1 MKAVGSKVTRMG
13 LVGCFAALA
22 SAVPLG
28 LTMTTI
34 HGALPSSIMFGLL
47 LGSFLAGFFMIF
59 EHLWYG
65 KTGGMISKVLLSASV
80 GAVGGI
86 IGAVL
91 GQTLFHTW
99 GTRLVGSSS
108 SGISVPLSMGAALGW
123 GFTGMAVGLAVTLPF
138 PENRGR
144 WFAAS
149 IGGFTGGFVGGLV
162 MQSFRPLMGVTSMTL
177 GLAVLGWIMGIGIS
191 WAQQALARF
200 RLQVLEGP
208 GRGSEF
214 ILGQSSLLGSDRQ
227 CTVRLAGAGIASKH
241 ARIEFRDK
249 KPYLEDLGST
259 QGVIVNDRRMSKHS
273 RGLRHGDLIR
283 MGDNLL
289 RVNASGP
296 AVTKHAAT
304 VMVLLALLF
313 PVPGMADTNPVPE
326 GKINQLAP
334 EWPINQPE
342 PEWRINQVDTTRYPL
357 VDIYAT
363 VPAQARPGHIRDL
376 SLLEDGTEAT
386 VVEIRDLSKSVRDVP
401 LTVSLVVDVS
411 ESMKGAKLEEAKK
424 ALIDFSRSIPTSAS
438 IQLVVFS
445 DTARVVATDL
455 TPDDLGEHAARLT
468 AGGHTALFD
477 AVSMGTELVQER
489 SGRRVVLTLTDGIAN
504 RGAASMEK
512 AMADAERAGVSL
524 MFVGLG
530 PDARKNRLTSMAER
544 TGGRAVYTSQPEIL
558 SGLFEGMAQDISREV
573 LFRYRAANID
583 SQVVPVTLRLN
594 TADARVEV
602 TGQYFSPRAT
612 FMGSTGKMSWPLI
625 LVGLLGPI
633 GLLMA
638 SRLTAFELSRSN
650 VLLVEG
656 SAGATRMLTRVL
668 TRHGMTIPMSIGGET
683 LLVNNQPVTGTGT
696 LKPGD
701 TLTWGETTIMRRGK

>member
-91 GQTLFHTW
+91 GQTLFSTW

-273 RGLRHGDLIR
+273 KGLRHGDLIR

-304 VMVLLALLF
+304 VMVLLALVA
-313 PVPGMADTNPVPE
+313 PVPAMADADP
-326 GKINQLAP
+326 GS
-334 EWPINQPE
+334 EWKV
-342 PEWRINQVDTTRYPL
+342 NQVDTSRYPL
-357 VDIYAT
+357 VDLYAT

-376 SLLEDGTEAT
+376 SLTEEGTEAT
-386 VVEIRDLSKSVRDVP
+386 IVEIRDLSKSVRDVP

-411 ESMKGAKLEEAKK
+411 ESMKGAKLEEAKR
-424 ALIDFSRSIPTSAS
+424 ALIGFSRSIPISAS

-455 TPDDLGEHAARLT
+455 TPDGLGEHAARLT

-477 AVSMGTELVQER
+477 AVSMGTQLVQER

-504 RGAASMEK
+504 RGSASMEK
-512 AMADAERAGVSL
+512 AMNDAERAGVSL

-544 TGGRAVYTSQPEIL
+544 TGGRAVYTSQPEVL

-573 LFRYRAANID
+573 LFRYRATNID

-594 TADARVEV
+594 TAGSRVEV
-602 TGQYFSPRAT
+602 TGRYFSPRAT
-612 FMGSTGKMSWPLI
+612 FMGTTGSVSWPLI

-638 SRLTAFELSRSN
+638 SRLTAFELSKSN

>member
-1 MKAVGSKVTRMG
+1 MKAVGSRVTRMSF
-13 LVGCFAALA
+13 VGCFAALA

-28 LTMTTI
+28 LTLTMI
-34 HGALPSSIMFGLL
+34 HGALPTSIMFGLL
-47 LGSFLAGFFMIF
+47 LGSFLAAFFMIF

-65 KTGGMISKVLLSASV
+65 KTGGMISKALVSSSV
-80 GAVGGI
+80 GAAGGI
-86 IGAVL
+86 IGALV

-123 GFTGMAVGLAVTLPF
+123 GVTGLAVGLAVTLPF

-149 IGGFTGGFVGGLV
+149 MGGLTGGFVGGLV
-162 MQSFRPLMGVTSMTL
+162 MQSFRPMMGAASMTL
-177 GLAVLGWIMGIGIS
+177 GLAVLGGIMGFGIS
-191 WAQQALARF
+191 WAQQALASF

-214 ILGQSSLLGSDRQ
+214 ILGQSTVLGSDRQ
-227 CTVRLAGAGIASKH
+227 CAVRLAGAGVASKH
-241 ARIEFRDK
+241 ARIEYRNG
-249 KPYLEDLGST
+249 KPYLEDLGSS
-259 QGVIVNDRRMSKHS
+259 QGVIVNDRKMSKHS
-273 RGLRHGDLIR
+273 RSLRHGDLIR

-296 AVTKHAAT
+296 TVTRQAAT
-304 VMVLLALLF
+304 VMVLLALVSPAPAL
-313 PVPGMADTNPVPE
+313 ADNGPD
-326 GKINQLAP
+326 P
-334 EWPINQPE
+334 EWK
-342 PEWRINQVDTTRYPL
+342 INQVDTNRYPL
-357 VDIYAT
+357 VDLYAT
-363 VPAQARPGHIRDL
+363 LPAQARPGHIRDL
-376 SLLEDGTEAT
+376 TLLEGDTEAT
-386 VVEIRDLSKSVRDVP
+386 VLEIRDLSKDVRDVP

-411 ESMKGAKLEEAKK
+411 KSMEGAKLEEAKR
-424 ALIDFSRSIPTSAS
+424 ALAGFSRSIPSSAR

-445 DTARVVATDL
+445 DTVRVLARDL
-455 TPDDLGEHAARLT
+455 TPDRLPEHAARLT
-468 AGGHTALFD
+468 ASGHTALFD
-477 AVSMGTELVQER
+477 AVSKGIELAGER
-489 SGRRVVLTLTDGIAN
+489 SGRRVVLTLTDGMAN
-504 RGAASMEK
+504 RGTVPMEESV
-512 AMADAERAGVSL
+512 ADAERAGVSL

-544 TGGRAVYTSQPEIL
+544 TGGRAVYTSQPEVL

-573 LFRYRAANID
+573 LFRYRATTMD

-594 TADARVEV
+594 TAATEVEV
-602 TGQYFSPRAT
+602 AGRYFSPRAT
-612 FMGSTGKMSWPLI
+612 FMGTTGSVSWPLI

-633 GLLMA
+633 GLIMA
-638 SRLTAFELSRSN
+638 SRLTAFELSKSN

-656 SAGATRMLTRVL
+656 SSNATRMLTRVL

-683 LLVNNQPVTGTGT
+683 LLVNNQPVTGTSRT

-701 TLTWGETTIMRRGK
+701 TLTWGETTIMHKGK

>member
-1 MKAVGSKVTRMG
+1 MKAVGSRVTRMSF
-13 LVGCFAALA
+13 VGCFAALA

-28 LTMTTI
+28 LALTMI
-34 HGALPSSIMFGLL
+34 HGALPASIMFGLL
-47 LGSFLAGFFMIF
+47 LGSFLAAFLMIF
-59 EHLWYG
+59 DHLWYG
-65 KTGGMISKVLLSASV
+65 KTGGMVSKVLVSASV
-80 GAVGGI
+80 GAAGGI
-86 IGAVL
+86 IGALL

-108 SGISVPLSMGAALGW
+108 SGISIPLSVGAALGW

-149 IGGFTGGFVGGLV
+149 MGGFTGGFVGGFV
-162 MQSFRPLMGVTSMTL
+162 MQSFRPLMGVASMTL
-177 GLAVLGWIMGIGIS
+177 GLAVLGWIMGFGIS
-191 WAQQALARF
+191 WAQQALAKL

-214 ILGQSSLLGSDRQ
+214 ILGQSSVLGSDRQ
-227 CTVRLAGAGIASKH
+227 CTVRLTGAGIASKH
-241 ARIEFRDK
+241 ARIEYK
-249 KPYLEDLGST
+249 NGKPYLEDLGSS
-259 QGVIVNDRRMSKHS
+259 QGVIVNDRRMSKQGK
-273 RGLRHGDLIR
+273 GLRHGDLIR

-296 AVTKHAAT
+296 AVTRHAVT
-304 VMVLLALLF
+304 VMVLLALVS
-313 PVPGMADTNPVPE
+313 PVPALADTNP
-326 GKINQLAP
+326 
-334 EWPINQPE
+334 E
-342 PEWRINQVDTTRYPL
+342 PEWKINQVDTNRYPM
-357 VDIYAT
+357 VDLYAT
-363 VPAQARPGHIRDL
+363 LPAQAHPGQIRDL
-376 SLLEDGTEAT
+376 SLLEGDTEASIL
-386 VVEIRDLSKSVRDVP
+386 EIRDLSKGVRDVP

-411 ESMKGAKLEEAKK
+411 ESMLGAKLEEAKR
-424 ALIDFSRSIPTSAS
+424 ALTSFSRSIPASAS

-445 DTARVVATDL
+445 DTVRVLARDL
-455 TPDDLGEHAARLT
+455 TPDSLPGHAARLK
-468 AGGHTALFD
+468 ASGHTALFD
-477 AVSMGTELVQER
+477 AVSKGTELVQER
-489 SGRRVVLTLTDGIAN
+489 SGRRVVLTLTDGMAN
-504 RGAASMEK
+504 RGVASMEE

-544 TGGRAVYTSQPEIL
+544 TGGRAVYTAQPEVL

-573 LFRYRAANID
+573 LFRYRATVSD

-594 TADARVEV
+594 TATSNVEV
-602 TGQYFSPRAT
+602 VGRYFSPRAT
-612 FMGSTGKMSWPLI
+612 FMGTTGKVSWPLI

-638 SRLTAFELSRSN
+638 SRLTAFELSKSN

-656 SAGATRMLTRVL
+656 SSNATRMLTRVL

-683 LLVNNQPVTGTGT
+683 LLVNNQPVTGSRT

-701 TLTWGETTIMRRGK
+701 TLTYGETTIMHRGK

>member
-162 MQSFRPLMGVTSMTL
+162 MQSFRPLMGVVSMTL

-191 WAQQALARF
+191 WAQQAMARF

-259 QGVIVNDRRMSKHS
+259 QGVIVNDRKMSKHS
-273 RGLRHGDLIR
+273 RGLKHGDLIR

-304 VMVLLALLF
+304 VMVLLALVA
-313 PVPGMADTNPVPE
+313 PVPAMADADP
-326 GKINQLAP
+326 GS
-334 EWPINQPE
+334 EWKV
-342 PEWRINQVDTTRYPL
+342 NQVDTSRYPL
-357 VDIYAT
+357 VDLYAT

-376 SLLEDGTEAT
+376 SLMEDGTEAT
-386 VVEIRDLSKSVRDVP
+386 IVEIRDLSKSVRDVP

-411 ESMKGAKLEEAKK
+411 ESMKGAKLEEAKR
-424 ALIDFSRSIPTSAS
+424 ALIGFSRSIPASAS

-455 TPDDLGEHAARLT
+455 TPDGLGEHAARLT

-477 AVSMGTELVQER
+477 AVSMGTDLVQER

-512 AMADAERAGVSL
+512 AMNDAERAGVSL

-544 TGGRAVYTSQPEIL
+544 TGGRAVYTSQPEVL

-573 LFRYRAANID
+573 LFRYRATNID

-594 TADARVEV
+594 TADSRVEV
-602 TGQYFSPRAT
+602 TGRYFSPRAT
-612 FMGSTGKMSWPLI
+612 FMGTTGSVSWPLI

-638 SRLTAFELSRSN
+638 SRLTAFELSKSN